1 VPTEQAE
8 LILKIKADGERAL
21 RAVEVA
27 LGGVNRK
34 VKQGEEL
41 VIKYDRATGRLG
53 TALEKTAK
61 RSRSAA
67 AAHDRQAES
76 MTAAFVKGNLLFGV
90 LQRIVQVTKDATVGS
105 AIYAAR
111 VQTLGVVTDQ

>member
-1 VPTEQAE
+1 MPTEQAE